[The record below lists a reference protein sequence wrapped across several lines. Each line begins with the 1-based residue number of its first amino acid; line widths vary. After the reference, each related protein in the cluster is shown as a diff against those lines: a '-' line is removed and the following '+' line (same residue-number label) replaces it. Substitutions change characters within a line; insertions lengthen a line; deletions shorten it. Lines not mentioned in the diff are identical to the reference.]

1 MKLLLSRLA
10 VVAAVPVL
18 AISCMVTSVPQR
30 LDRFVD
36 NAELKSSSYS
46 SADWEKS
53 VSEYDKLAEKFA
65 STEQDYSQE
74 EQQMAARA
82 MGRYHSLL
90 LKNGIQQSE
99 DYLEKLK
106 DELPAYIDGLAEG
119 LGKRAEDIEKTLEKI
134 LSDKKLEKSLENLGE
149 QIQKIAS
156 DEKLG
161 KAIEDFGKKLEG
173 LLENK
178 ELEKSLEDLGK
189 RLEDLFGSFSGEEP
203 AQEEMK

>member
-1 MKLLLSRLA
+1 MKAFSEEINNAFGYAIETEDTVLFDALASRF
-10 VVAAVPVL
+10 
-18 AISCMVTSVPQR
+18 C
-30 LDRFVD
+30 
-36 NAELKSSSYS
+36 
-46 SADWEKS
+46 
-53 VSEYDKLAEKFA
+53 
-65 STEQDYSQE
+65 TESQ
-74 EQQMAARA
+74 
-82 MGRYHSLL
+82 
-90 LKNGIQQSE
+90 
-99 DYLEKLK
+99 KLK

>member
-1 MKLLLSRLA
+1 MKLLVSRLS
-10 VVAAVPVL
+10 VVAAVSAL
-18 AISCMVTSVPQR
+18 AISCMVTSIPQK

-36 NAELKSSSYS
+36 KAELKSASYT
-46 SADWEKS
+46 SADWERS
-53 VSEYDKLAEKFA
+53 VAEYDKLADKYT
-65 STEQDYSQE
+65 SSEQDYSQE

-106 DELPAYIDGLAEG
+106 DELPAYLDGLAEG
-119 LGKRAEDIEKTLEKI
+119 LGKRAEDIEKALEKI

-149 QIQKIAS
+149 KIEKIAT

-161 KAIEDFGKKLEG
+161 KAVEEFGKKLEQIF
-173 LLENK
+173 ENP

-189 RLEDLFGSFSGEEP
+189 RLEDIFGSFTSEESSGEEL
-203 AQEEMK
+203 

>member
-1 MKLLLSRLA
+1 MKLLFSRLS
-10 VVAAVPVL
+10 VVAAVSAL
-18 AISCMVTSVPQR
+18 AISCMVTSIPQK

-36 NAELKSSSYS
+36 KAELKSASYT
-46 SADWEKS
+46 SADWERS
-53 VSEYDKLAEKFA
+53 VAEYDKLADKYT
-65 STEQDYSQE
+65 SSEQDYSQE

-106 DELPAYIDGLAEG
+106 DELPAYLDGLAEG
-119 LGKRAEDIEKTLEKI
+119 LGKRAEDIEKALEKI

-149 QIQKIAS
+149 KIEKIAT

-161 KAIEDFGKKLEG
+161 KAVEEFGKKLEQIF
-173 LLENK
+173 ENP

-189 RLEDLFGSFSGEEP
+189 RLEDIFGNFTSEESSGEEL
-203 AQEEMK
+203 

>member
-10 VVAAVPVL
+10 VIAAVPVL

-119 LGKRAEDIEKTLEKI
+119 LGKRAEDIEKTLEK
-134 LSDKKLEKSLENLGE
+134 SLENLGE

>member
-1 MKLLLSRLA
+1 MKLLFSRLS
-10 VVAAVPVL
+10 VVAAVSAL
-18 AISCMVTSVPQR
+18 AISCMVTSIPQK

-36 NAELKSSSYS
+36 KAELKSASYT
-46 SADWEKS
+46 SADWERS
-53 VSEYDKLAEKFA
+53 VAEYDKLADKYT
-65 STEQDYSQE
+65 SSEQDYSQE

-106 DELPAYIDGLAEG
+106 DELPAYLDGLAEG
-119 LGKRAEDIEKTLEKI
+119 LGKRAEDIEKALEKI

-149 QIQKIAS
+149 KIEKIAT

-161 KAIEDFGKKLEG
+161 KAVEEFGKKLEQIF
-173 LLENK
+173 ENP

-189 RLEDLFGSFSGEEP
+189 RLEDIFGSFTSEESSGEEL
-203 AQEEMK
+203 

>member
-46 SADWEKS
+46 SSDWEKS